1 MRVCAEISLMKNV
14 KESCFK
20 TNSDICNVTENAM
33 PLYIFFFSFFFF
45 FVNEENELCLA
56 VASVLSDASL
66 SSSDVSG
73 SS

>member
-33 PLYIFFFSFFFF
+33 PLYIFFFSFFF
-45 FVNEENELCLA
+45 VNEENELCLA